1 MLFLVLLI
9 TYSLVFHKT
18 QRFQVVDE
26 EDLFQSAENITK
38 QKQLTHIKGVIVLTS
53 LKAFTNHQRIICI
66 KSHMPNFLLS

>member
-38 QKQLTHIKGVIVLTS
+38 QKQLTHIKGVIVLTL

-66 KSHMPNFLLS
+66 KSHTPNFLLS